1 MKVDYAELLSD
12 DGMFDVF
19 LKSCTVERN
28 ETLGLL
34 FESIKS
40 GLEQHH
46 CFSEKL
52 RASIFISICETL
64 GGSQIYM
71 PRGDYLRDSL
81 IRFSIFKEFDGNN
94 AKLLAVK
101 YGMSVRSI
109 QTILDNQRKQN
120 RLARDCI
127 ERLGVNRA

>member
-12 DGMFDVF
+12 DGMFDIF
-19 LKSCTVERN
+19 LKSCSVERN
-28 ETLGLL
+28 ETLSWL

-40 GLEQHH
+40 GLEQHD

-71 PRGDYLRDSL
+71 PSGEYLRSSL
-81 IRFSIFKEFDGNN
+81 IRFSIFKEFNGDNV
-94 AKLLAVK
+94 KLLAVK
-101 YGMSVRSI
+101 YGMSVRNI
-109 QTILDNQRKQN
+109 QTILDSQRKQSL
-120 RLARDCI
+120 LARERI